1 MVNNKEFVTAKY
13 KHNMWSYIRQHHL
26 FISAL
31 SLMII
36 GASLVILSQA
46 ATNVS
51 SLQPELGTPK
61 GTVTELPSSNA
72 SGGYYVR
79 FNKPVTNC
87 VYTQPTAADKWGG
100 MTYVN
105 YTFNQP
111 DIYEVS
117 HEFDVLNNPS
127 ETSNFYIQ
135 LYDSNIG
142 ARGQYFGVQ
151 TTGLVIWSQW
161 NVTDKS
167 NIRPAA
173 GSTSLGSVELGA
185 DYISLRRDFGS
196 LPTGHYKTRI
206 VRAEYDGVG
215 DWFKYYVTFPGL
227 AEQHIGDMRYA
238 RKTSTVKASFNDGG
252 GQWNEFWDNNG
263 PTLKPVPL
271 LKLNMKM
278 TVNSGKEAVHAVGN
292 YQKMPNS
299 DMYAI
304 SPPGGYV
311 HHDIGAT
318 TARCH
323 FPDSQGNLILW

>member
-1 MVNNKEFVTAKY
+1 VSEFS
-13 KHNMWSYIRQHHL
+13 N
-26 FISAL
+26 
-31 SLMII
+31 
-36 GASLVILSQA
+36 
-46 ATNVS
+46 S
-51 SLQPELGTPK
+51 S
-61 GTVTELPSSNA
+61 A
-72 SGGYYVR
+72 SGGSYVK
-79 FNKPVTNC
+79 FNKPSTNC

-111 DIYEVS
+111 DIYEVA
-117 HEFDVLNNPS
+117 HEFDVLNSPS
-127 ETSNFYIQ
+127 TTSNFYIQ
-135 LYDSNIG
+135 LYDSDIG

-173 GSTSLGSVELGA
+173 GSTSLGAVELGA
-185 DYISLRRDFGS
+185 DFISLRRDFGS
-196 LPTGHYKTRI
+196 LPSGHYKTRI

-215 DWFKYYVTFPGL
+215 DWFKYYVTFPGST
-227 AEQHIGDMRYA
+227 EQFIGDMRYP
-238 RKTSTVKASFNDGG
+238 RKTSTVKASFNDNG

-263 PTLKPVPL
+263 LTLKPVPL

-278 TVNSGKEAVHAVGN
+278 TVNGGKEAVRAIGN

-304 SPPGGYV
+304 APPGGYV

-318 TARCH
+318 TARCN
-323 FPDSQGNLILW
+323 FPNAQGNVLLW